1 MGSFVL
7 VAIGGA
13 VGAVSR
19 YAIALAVSG
28 HQWPWATF
36 LVNVLGSIGFGLI
49 MVLLVRGS
57 LHQSLQPL
65 LMVGFFGAFTTF
77 STFSWELFQ
86 FIERNA
92 WLDAVSY
99 SLASVVSCVLG
110 ITVGIGLAR
119 LTG

>member
-1 MGSFVL
+1 MGSFIL
-7 VAIGGA
+7 VAFGGA
-13 VGAVSR
+13 AGAVSR

-28 HQWPWATF
+28 HHWPWSTF
-36 LVNVLGSIGFGLI
+36 LVNVLGSIGFGLV

-57 LHQSLQPL
+57 LHQTLQPL

-77 STFSWELFQ
+77 STFSWEVFQ

-99 SLASVVSCVLG
+99 SLVSVVSCVLG
-110 ITVGIGLAR
+110 ITVGIALAR
-119 LTG
+119 LAG

>member
-13 VGAVSR
+13 IGAVSR
-19 YAIALAVSG
+19 YAIALAMTG
-28 HQWPWATF
+28 HHWPWSTF
-36 LVNVLGSIGFGLI
+36 LVNVLGSVGFGLV

-57 LHQSLQPL
+57 LHQSLHPL

-86 FIERNA
+86 FIQRNA

-99 SLASVVSCVLG
+99 SLGSVVSCLLG
-110 ITVGIGLAR
+110 ITAGVALAR